1 MSRPP
6 SQISS
11 KAINEACDRDGVSR
25 GDIAAATLG
34 LAGVRRADLKR
45 SVRESFIKR
54 IGIRNVE
61 VVTDA
66 EIALFATTLGKP
78 GLVVIAGT
86 GSVCLGKNE
95 KGEMAISGGWG
106 PLAGD
111 EGGGV
116 GIAQQALHTIAKAS
130 DGRGVPTMLSQRASE
145 YFRASGPEN
154 LIVAIYSPQVDNSRI
169 AGFAR
174 LVVETA
180 QEGDEIAIEILKDAG
195 YELGLAACA
204 VIEKLNSPITKS
216 RSAVS
221 AASSTPANCSPNP
234 MLEKVRKCAPKAL
247 PHRTRDAP
255 RPRRRPYGFQS
266 SLQRTSTLVAF
277 RIWDLVFWI
286 GPTERIADP
295 GLQDS
300 NQPGV
305 ANPKSKSQIP
315 NPKSC
320 AVCILL
326 QLIPDSICVS
336 IRNVSRRVSA
346 RR

>member
-1 MSRPP
+1 MAANSAPDIRKHRSHQLYLGVDGGGTKTQIALMNEAREVMCEGHAGP
-6 SQISS
+6 SNPLRVGVETAVTNIA

-25 GDIAAATLG
+25 GDIASVTLG

-54 IGIRNVE
+54 LRIRKVE

-66 EIALFATTLGKP
+66 EIALYATTQGKP

-95 KGEMAISGGWG
+95 DGDMAISGGWG

-116 GIAQQALHTIAKAS
+116 GIAQQALHNIAKAS
-130 DGRGVPTMLSQRASE
+130 DGRGVATKLSQRAAE

-180 QEGDEIAIEILKDAG
+180 QDGDKIAIEILQDAG

-204 VIEKLNSPITKS
+204 VIEKLKLENRKVPIGCVGSIFNAGKLLTE
-216 RSAVS
+216 
-221 AASSTPANCSPNP
+221 P
-234 MLEKVRKCAPKAL
+234 MLEKVRQCAAKAFL
-247 PHRTRDAP
+247 TEPAMPPAHAAALMAYRSSTNGHRR
-255 RPRRRPYGFQS
+255 
-266 SLQRTSTLVAF
+266 
-277 RIWDLVFWI
+277 
-286 GPTERIADP
+286 
-295 GLQDS
+295 
-300 NQPGV
+300 
-305 ANPKSKSQIP
+305 
-315 NPKSC
+315 
-320 AVCILL
+320 
-326 QLIPDSICVS
+326 
-336 IRNVSRRVSA
+336 
-346 RR
+346 

>member
-1 MSRPP
+1 MAATPTHNKRKQRSHQLYLGVDGGGTKTQIALMNEAREVRCEGFAGP
-6 SQISS
+6 SNPLRVGVETAVTNIA

-25 GDIAAATLG
+25 GDIVGATLG
-34 LAGVRRADLKR
+34 LAGVRRADLKQ

-54 IGIRNVE
+54 LGIRRVE

-95 KGEMAISGGWG
+95 NGQMAISGGWG
-106 PLAGD
+106 PRAGD

-130 DGRGVPTMLSQRASE
+130 DGRGSPTMLSQRASE

-154 LIVAIYSPQVDNSRI
+154 LIVAIYSPQVDNTRI

-180 QEGDEIAIEILKDAG
+180 QEGDKIAMDILKDAG

-204 VIEKLNSPITKS
+204 VIDKLGLNNAKVPIGCVGSVFHAGELLT
-216 RSAVS
+216 A
-221 AASSTPANCSPNP
+221 P
-234 MLEKVRKCAPKAL
+234 MLEKVRECASKAFL
-247 PHRTRDAP
+247 TEPAMPPSHAAALMA
-255 RPRRRPYGFQS
+255 YQS
-266 SLQRTSTLVAF
+266 S
-277 RIWDLVFWI
+277 
-286 GPTERIADP
+286 P
-295 GLQDS
+295 
-300 NQPGV
+300 
-305 ANPKSKSQIP
+305 
-315 NPKSC
+315 
-320 AVCILL
+320 
-326 QLIPDSICVS
+326 
-336 IRNVSRRVSA
+336 RNGNRRV
-346 RR
+346 

>member
-1 MSRPP
+1 MAAIPTKNKSKRRSHQLFLGVDGGGTKTHIALMDEAREVTCEGFAGP
-6 SQISS
+6 SNPLRVGVETAVTNIV
-11 KAINEACDRDGVSR
+11 KAINEACDRDGISR
-25 GDIAAATLG
+25 SDISSATLG

-45 SVRESFIKR
+45 SVRESFVKR
-54 IGIRNVE
+54 LGIRRVE

-66 EIALFATTLGKP
+66 EIALYATTLGKP

-130 DGRGVPTMLSQRASE
+130 DGRGTPTMLSQRASE

-180 QEGDEIAIEILKDAG
+180 QDGDAVAVRILNDAG

-204 VIEKLNSPITKS
+204 VIDKLKLKGSKVPIGCVGSVFLAGKLLTD
-216 RSAVS
+216 
-221 AASSTPANCSPNP
+221 P
-234 MLEKVRKCAPKAL
+234 MLEKVRECAPKAFL
-247 PHRTRDAP
+247 TEPIMAPARAAALMAYINVDNGHRR
-255 RPRRRPYGFQS
+255 S
-266 SLQRTSTLVAF
+266 
-277 RIWDLVFWI
+277 
-286 GPTERIADP
+286 
-295 GLQDS
+295 
-300 NQPGV
+300 
-305 ANPKSKSQIP
+305 
-315 NPKSC
+315 
-320 AVCILL
+320 
-326 QLIPDSICVS
+326 
-336 IRNVSRRVSA
+336 
-346 RR
+346 